1 MYSNSVI
8 GVSFN
13 AWYTGLSVSTYT
25 LPHFP
30 SYVSLFRLISALFVP
45 LIDCFIS
52 SKYSSIELSIITSS
66 SIVSISTIPS
76 WTFIAHILAKQVAP
90 NFEKLNL
97 PTFESLT

>member
-8 GVSFN
+8 GISFN

-30 SYVSLFRLISALFVP
+30 SYVFLFRLISALFVP

-66 SIVSISTIPS
+66 IVSISTIPS
-76 WTFIAHILAKQVAP
+76 WTFIAHILAKHVAP